1 MRFFWF
7 FSLAGSVAITAAV
20 LIGDERPKTAADTQ
34 MPPKIDEKKPAQ
46 RGAEEKKTDS
56 KFDKLD
62 EEILRR
68 AKLSTDGA
76 ALVDFLKK
84 RILPEKDR
92 PGVER
97 LVRKLGSSDYRVRE
111 KATVDLLERGVAAL
125 EVLRSSAS
133 LPKSDSFPNSSL
145 GTRAADFEVI
155 RRTERSIQ
163 DIHDKDVGPEVTA
176 AAVRVSTL
184 QKAGGLVET
193 LIGILPFAEND
204 AVVDEIRVA
213 LTALSLKD
221 GKADPLLVTALSDR
235 AAIRRATAG
244 EVLARAALADHKD
257 ELRKLL
263 GDGD

>member
-1 MRFFWF
+1 MRVFWF
-7 FSLAGSVAITAAV
+7 FALAGSVAITAAV
-20 LIGDERPKTAADTQ
+20 LIGDDRPKTAADTQ
-34 MPPKIDEKKPAQ
+34 APPKTDEKKPAQ
-46 RGAEEKKTDS
+46 KNAEEKKTDF

-62 EEILRR
+62 EEILLR

-133 LPKSDSFPNSSL
+133 LPNSSL
-145 GTRAADFEVI
+145 GTRGTDCEVI
-155 RRTERSIQ
+155 RRIERSIQ

-176 AAVRVSTL
+176 AAVRVSAL

-193 LIGILPFAEND
+193 LIGYLPFADND
-204 AVVDEIRVA
+204 AVVDEIRVS

-221 GKADPLLVTALSDR
+221 GKADPLLVAALSDR
-235 AAIRRATAG
+235 SAIRRATAG
-244 EVLARAALADHKD
+244 EVLVRA
-257 ELRKLL
+257 
-263 GDGD
+263 